1 MSRIIIGKKVIINY
15 YEDSVSRVII
25 EKKRT
30 INYEE
35 DLPKVKKEKK

>member
-1 MSRIIIGKKVIINY
+1 MSRITIGKKVIINY
-15 YEDSVSRVII
+15 YEDGVSRVII